1 VTENID
7 RHESEVEEARAKLA
21 KDLAVLR
28 SPQTY
33 REFAADL
40 KSEAQSVVQNIL
52 DDVKARA
59 AANPTAALAI
69 GAGIGWRLLRHPP
82 IATALIGAGLL
93 SLWRTRPMRVAEEEY
108 LATAQR
114 RFGEQLSEVAGT
126 LGEYTADTAVAA
138 REKVGTYAR
147 SALHSAEELTAS
159 ATEQT
164 AEMLSGVRQATA
176 DISDRAADVVQR
188 ATSRA
193 ISASSVRDQVLLG
206 VAGAA
211 VVAALG
217 IAYQRRAS
225 NELPAWAS
233 SSGPSKP
240 PATL

>member
-1 VTENID
+1 MTDID
-7 RHESEVEEARAKLA
+7 RHEYEVEEARAKLA

-33 REFAADL
+33 REFGADL

-69 GAGIGWRLLRHPP
+69 GAGIGWRVLRHPP
-82 IATALIGAGLL
+82 IATALIGAGLF

-108 LATAQR
+108 LATAKR
-114 RFGEQLSEVAGT
+114 RFGEQLSEVAST
-126 LGEYTADTAVAA
+126 VGEYAENTAVAA

-176 DISDRAADVVQR
+176 GISAANVVQR
-188 ATSRA
+188 ATSKT
-193 ISASSVRDQVLLG
+193 IGNDSLRDQVLLG

-225 NELPAWAS
+225 SELPAWD
-233 SSGPSKP
+233 
-240 PATL
+240 